1 VDQPYSTDGNALA
14 SSLICA
20 ALLEKLV
27 AKSILTR
34 AEVADLLRNA
44 RTGLG
49 SGEARPAGHLD
60 AARLIDDVTDRYIT
74 QRI

>member
-1 VDQPYSTDGNALA
+1 MDMPYSTDGTALA

-34 AEVADLLRNA
+34 GEVADLLRNA
-44 RTGLG
+44 KVGLS
-49 SGEARPAGHLD
+49 SGEAPPSGALD
-60 AARLIDDVTDRYIT
+60 AARLLDNIADRYVT
-74 QRI
+74 QCT